1 MFGNIP
7 NGPKAR
13 PSIFHETLQV
23 VDARHA
29 AWSVLTRRRDGIDRQ
44 ASHVRPHR
52 SQLADVDLSRLE
64 PDPDYVPPL
73 TRLGRLFGRLLRRRP
88 VAGAS
93 RSADGD
99 GSSPGRRCSPI

>member
-1 MFGNIP
+1 MFGNTP
-7 NGPKAR
+7 NGHDAR
-13 PSIFHETLQV
+13 TPAFHETLQV

-52 SQLADVDLSRLE
+52 GQLADVDFTRFE
-64 PDPDYVPPL
+64 PDPGYVPPL
-73 TRLGRLFGRLLRRRP
+73 RRIGRLFGRLLRRGP
-88 VAGAS
+88 MAGAN

-99 GSSPGRRCSPI
+99 GSSPDLRYSPG

>member
-1 MFGNIP
+1 MFGNTP
-7 NGPKAR
+7 NGLDAR
-13 PSIFHETLQV
+13 TPAFYETAQV

-52 SQLADVDLSRLE
+52 GQLADVDLSRLE
-64 PDPDYVPPL
+64 PDPDFVPPL
-73 TRLGRLFGRLLRRRP
+73 TRLGRLFARLLRRRP
-88 VAGAS
+88 VAGAN

-99 GSSPGRRCSPI
+99 GSSPDLRHSPG